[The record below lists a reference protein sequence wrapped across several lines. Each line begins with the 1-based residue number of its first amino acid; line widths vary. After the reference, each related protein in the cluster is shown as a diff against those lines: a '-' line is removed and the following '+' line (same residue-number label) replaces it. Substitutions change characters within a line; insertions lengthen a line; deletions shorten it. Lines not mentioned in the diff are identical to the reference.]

1 MSCQLR
7 KMKAMAQ
14 SGCQEKCVDSQA
26 NREFQDRLAKMQA
39 ERAKQDTM
47 WDTNYTTT
55 NDTGNTVKPNEQT
68 SLGVKSYTQT
78 AYSVYN
84 NISHQ

>member
-47 WDTNYTTT
+47 WDTTTT
-55 NDTGNTVKPNEQT
+55 SNTNSVDSIKPNEQT
-68 SLGVKSYTQT
+68 NLGVKSYTQT
-78 AYSVYN
+78 AYSAYG

>member
-14 SGCQEKCVDSQA
+14 SGCREKCVDSQA
-26 NREFQDRLAKMQA
+26 NRDFQDRLAKMQA

-47 WDTNYTTT
+47 WDTTASSSS
-55 NDTGNTVKPNEQT
+55 NTEDSVKGVET
-68 SLGVKSYTQT
+68 SSLGVKSYNQT

-84 NISHQ
+84 KISHQ